1 MDLSKKKKNKKKQ
14 HRTFPKDT
22 GVKPKVNTDLYMEN
36 NLNVHV
42 MKSKVT

>member
-1 MDLSKKKKNKKKQ
+1 MDLSKKKQ

-22 GVKPKVNTDLYMEN
+22 GVKPKVNTDLYMDLEKN